1 MITSEKQQEENS
13 MFCIRCGAKLSDTDR
28 FCYRCGAQTML
39 AMKNA
44 QQNSPQAEPAQQMMN
59 GADPFMNQTV
69 TASDMQEPKPEAEE
83 TDDSTLAAEP
93 EQFFKKAENLS
104 QEAEPAEDNE
114 SSGSTDDLVSD
125 LEIPDGTSQEP
136 ERESGADL
144 QELEVEDLKVHHDE
158 VVLQNSMSEELY
170 DDAPTIV
177 VPPSEDEWDDEKTV
191 VVSDIKRK
199 VTKASSESGADK
211 AAEPSNAGVQ
221 QAGNTDRDN
230 SQTDGRSDYD
240 QSGVN
245 QPKYGQDGYGQ
256 SGANQSDYSQGGY
269 GQPGYDQG
277 TYNQQPYDQGGYGQ
291 PGYGQGGYN
300 QQPYGQG
307 GYGQPGYGQGSYG
320 QSGAY
325 QPNYS
330 QGGYGQPG
338 YGQSG
343 YDQSG
348 ANQSNYSQGGY
359 GQPGYGQSS
368 YGQSGENQSN
378 YGQGGYGQPGYGQSS
393 YGQSGANQPNYGQG
407 GYGQPGYG
415 QSGYG
420 QSGVNQPN
428 YGQSGYGQPGYGQGG
443 YSQPGYGQGGYNQQN
458 YDRSN
463 DMRTDDQSNPII
475 VKATAGI
482 IALICAIICIRE
494 LVLDLPMLG
503 YTISWIMYAPIYGI
517 ASLLQ
522 LFLSII
528 GAVLYGFMAFVMTLA
543 VLKWQKKHTN
553 SFMLVIS
560 TIAGVEVVLSIIV
573 LILSMIRGIQISVF
587 SMIAFMLWGVV
598 AAVIFYL
605 ASLFC
610 KAKPFEG
617 MSTDDVKSSFGG
629 AYSEVFGLVKGDE
642 GSSQNAKGTY
652 SSQAGYQSGYQQSS
666 NGSASKATGQSAG
679 GYNQSRA
686 DIPHSQIFVPLDS
699 NRSLLKFIF
708 FNLFT
713 CGIYNL
719 IFIHDLARDVN
730 VACEG
735 DGKETAGLLKL
746 IVFGFLTCGIY
757 TWYWYYSLADR
768 LQDNAPRYG
777 MQFKEGGTAVLL
789 WFIVGIVACG
799 LGPFIAMNI
808 LITNANAIC
817 MAYNNANMNRV

>member
-170 DDAPTIV
+170 DDAPTII

-191 VVSDIKRK
+191 IVSDIRRK
-199 VTKASSESGADK
+199 VTEAPSESGKDK
-211 AAEPSNAGVQ
+211 ASEYSNTGVQ
-221 QAGNTDRDN
+221 PAEKLDSYS
-230 SQTDGRSDYD
+230 SQTYSQSDSD
-240 QSGVN
+240 QSGAD
-245 QPKYGQDGYGQ
+245 QP
-256 SGANQSDYSQGGY
+256 NYSQGGY
-269 GQPGYDQG
+269 GQPGYSQSDSGQSGANQPNYSQG
-277 TYNQQPYDQGGYGQ
+277 VYGQ
-291 PGYGQGGYN
+291 PG
-300 QQPYGQG
+300 YGQG

-348 ANQSNYSQGGY
+348 YDQSGANQSNYS
-359 GQPGYGQSS
+359 
-368 YGQSGENQSN
+368 
-378 YGQGGYGQPGYGQSS
+378 QGGYGQPGYGQSS

-475 VKATAGI
+475 VKAAAGI

-494 LVLDLPMLG
+494 LVIDLPMLG
-503 YTISWIMYAPIYGI
+503 YTISWIVYAPIYGI

-642 GSSQNAKGTY
+642 GSSQNANGTY

-666 NGSASKATGQSAG
+666 NSSASRATGQSAG
-679 GYNQSRA
+679 GYSQSRA
-686 DIPHSQIFVPLDS
+686 DIPQSQIFVPLDA
-699 NRSLLKFIF
+699 NRSLLKYIF

>member
-1 MITSEKQQEENS
+1 

-93 EQFFKKAENLS
+93 EQFFKKAEDFS

-170 DDAPTIV
+170 DDAPTII

-191 VVSDIKRK
+191 IVSDIRRK
-199 VTKASSESGADK
+199 VTEAPSESGKDK
-211 AAEPSNAGVQ
+211 ASEYSNTGVQ
-221 QAGNTDRDN
+221 PAEKLDSYS
-230 SQTDGRSDYD
+230 SQTYSQSDSD
-240 QSGVN
+240 QSGAD
-245 QPKYGQDGYGQ
+245 QP
-256 SGANQSDYSQGGY
+256 NYSQGGY
-269 GQPGYDQG
+269 GQPGYSLSDSGQSGANQPNYGQG
-277 TYNQQPYDQGGYGQ
+277 VYGQ
-291 PGYGQGGYN
+291 PGYGQGAYGQSGAY
-300 QQPYGQG
+300 QPNYSQG

-320 QSGAY
+320 QSGVN
-325 QPNYS
+325 QPNYGQGGYGQQPYG

-368 YGQSGENQSN
+368 YGQSGANQSN

-393 YGQSGANQPNYGQG
+393 YGQSGA
-407 GYGQPGYG
+407 
-415 QSGYG
+415 
-420 QSGVNQPN
+420 NQPN

-573 LILSMIRGIQISVF
+573 LILSMIRGIPISVF

-817 MAYNNANMNRV
+817 MAYNNANMNRA

>member
-1 MITSEKQQEENS
+1 

-59 GADPFMNQTV
+59 GTDPFMNQTV

-144 QELEVEDLKVHHDE
+144 PELEVEDLKVHHDE

-170 DDAPTIV
+170 DDAPTII

-191 VVSDIKRK
+191 IVSDIRRK
-199 VTKASSESGADK
+199 VTEAPSESGKDK
-211 AAEPSNAGVQ
+211 ASEYSNTGVQ
-221 QAGNTDRDN
+221 PAEKLDSYS
-230 SQTDGRSDYD
+230 SQTYSQSDSD
-240 QSGVN
+240 QSGAD
-245 QPKYGQDGYGQ
+245 QP
-256 SGANQSDYSQGGY
+256 NYSQGGY
-269 GQPGYDQG
+269 GQPGYSLSDSGQSGANQPNYGQG
-277 TYNQQPYDQGGYGQ
+277 VYGQ
-291 PGYGQGGYN
+291 PGYGQGA
-300 QQPYGQG
+300 
-307 GYGQPGYGQGSYG
+307 YG

-368 YGQSGENQSN
+368 YGQSGANQSN

-393 YGQSGANQPNYGQG
+393 YGQSGANQPNYGQS

-463 DMRTDDQSNPII
+463 EMRTDDQSNPII
-475 VKATAGI
+475 VKAAAGI

-573 LILSMIRGIQISVF
+573 LILSMIRGIPISVF

-666 NGSASKATGQSAG
+666 NGSASRATGQSAG

-817 MAYNNANMNRV
+817 MAYNNANMNRA

>member
-125 LEIPDGTSQEP
+125 LEVPDGTSQEP

-170 DDAPTIV
+170 DDAPTII

-191 VVSDIKRK
+191 IVSDIRRK
-199 VTKASSESGADK
+199 VTEAPSESGKDK
-211 AAEPSNAGVQ
+211 ASEYSNTGVQ
-221 QAGNTDRDN
+221 PAEKLDSYS
-230 SQTDGRSDYD
+230 SQTYSQSDSD
-240 QSGVN
+240 QSGAD
-245 QPKYGQDGYGQ
+245 QP
-256 SGANQSDYSQGGY
+256 NYSQGGY
-269 GQPGYDQG
+269 GQPGYSQSDSGQRGANQPNYGQG
-277 TYNQQPYDQGGYGQ
+277 VYGQ
-291 PGYGQGGYN
+291 PGYGQGAYGQSGAY
-300 QQPYGQG
+300 QPNYSQG

-330 QGGYGQPG
+330 QGGYGQ
-338 YGQSG
+338 S
-343 YDQSG
+343 
-348 ANQSNYSQGGY
+348 
-359 GQPGYGQSS
+359 
-368 YGQSGENQSN
+368 
-378 YGQGGYGQPGYGQSS
+378 GYGQSS
-393 YGQSGANQPNYGQG
+393 YGQSGANQSNYGQG

-428 YGQSGYGQPGYGQGG
+428 YDQSGYG
-443 YSQPGYGQGGYNQQN
+443 QPGYGQGGYNQQN

-475 VKATAGI
+475 VKAAAGI

-494 LVLDLPMLG
+494 LVIDLPMLG
-503 YTISWIMYAPIYGI
+503 YTISWIVYAPIYGI

-605 ASLFC
+605 ASMFGR
-610 KAKPFEG
+610 AKPFEG

-699 NRSLLKFIF
+699 NRSLLKYIF

-713 CGIYNL
+713 CGIYSL

>member
-1 MITSEKQQEENS
+1 

-44 QQNSPQAEPAQQMMN
+44 QQNAPQAEPAQQMMN
-59 GADPFMNQTV
+59 GADPFMNQTA

-93 EQFFKKAENLS
+93 EQFFKKAEDFS

-144 QELEVEDLKVHHDE
+144 PELEVEDLKVHHDE

-170 DDAPTIV
+170 DDAPTII

-191 VVSDIKRK
+191 IVSDIRRK
-199 VTKASSESGADK
+199 VTEAPSESGKDK
-211 AAEPSNAGVQ
+211 ASESSNTGVQ
-221 QAGNTDRDN
+221 PAEKLDSYN
-230 SQTDGRSDYD
+230 SQTYSQSDSDLSGANQPNYS
-240 QSGVN
+240 QSG
-245 QPKYGQDGYGQ
+245 YGQPGYSQSDSGQ
-256 SGANQSDYSQGGY
+256 SGANQPNYSQGV
-269 GQPGYDQG
+269 
-277 TYNQQPYDQGGYGQ
+277 YGQ
-291 PGYGQGGYN
+291 PGYGQGA
-300 QQPYGQG
+300 YGQSG
-307 GYGQPGYGQGSYG
+307 ANQPNYSQGVYGQPGYGQGSYG

-338 YGQSG
+338 YGQS
-343 YDQSG
+343 
-348 ANQSNYSQGGY
+348 
-359 GQPGYGQSS
+359 
-368 YGQSGENQSN
+368 
-378 YGQGGYGQPGYGQSS
+378 S
-393 YGQSGANQPNYGQG
+393 YGQSGANQSNYGQG

-475 VKATAGI
+475 VKAAAGI

-573 LILSMIRGIQISVF
+573 LILSMIRGIPFSVF

-666 NGSASKATGQSAG
+666 NGSASRATGQSAG

>member
-1 MITSEKQQEENS
+1 

-170 DDAPTIV
+170 DDAPTII

-191 VVSDIKRK
+191 IVSDIRRK
-199 VTKASSESGADK
+199 VTEAPSESGKDK
-211 AAEPSNAGVQ
+211 ASEYSNTGVQ
-221 QAGNTDRDN
+221 PAEKLDSYN
-230 SQTDGRSDYD
+230 SQTYSQSDSD
-240 QSGVN
+240 L
-245 QPKYGQDGYGQ
+245 
-256 SGANQSDYSQGGY
+256 SGANQPNYSQGV
-269 GQPGYDQG
+269 
-277 TYNQQPYDQGGYGQ
+277 YGQ
-291 PGYGQGGYN
+291 PGYGQGA
-300 QQPYGQG
+300 YGQSG
-307 GYGQPGYGQGSYG
+307 ANQPNYSQGVYGQPGYGQGSYG

-338 YGQSG
+338 YGQS
-343 YDQSG
+343 
-348 ANQSNYSQGGY
+348 
-359 GQPGYGQSS
+359 S
-368 YGQSGENQSN
+368 YGQSGANQSN

-407 GYGQPGYG
+407 
-415 QSGYG
+415 
-420 QSGVNQPN
+420 
-428 YGQSGYGQPGYGQGG
+428 GYGQPGYGQGG

-475 VKATAGI
+475 VKAAAGI

-573 LILSMIRGIQISVF
+573 LILSMIRGIPFSVF

-666 NGSASKATGQSAG
+666 NGSASRATGQSAG

-817 MAYNNANMNRV
+817 MAYNNANMNRA

>member
-1 MITSEKQQEENS
+1 

-44 QQNSPQAEPAQQMMN
+44 QQNAPQAEPAQQMMN
-59 GADPFMNQTV
+59 GADPFMNQTA

-93 EQFFKKAENLS
+93 EQFFKKAEDFS

-144 QELEVEDLKVHHDE
+144 PELEVEDLKVHHDE

-170 DDAPTIV
+170 DDAPTII

-191 VVSDIKRK
+191 IVSDIRRK
-199 VTKASSESGADK
+199 VTEAPSESGKDK
-211 AAEPSNAGVQ
+211 ASEYSNTGVQ
-221 QAGNTDRDN
+221 PAEKLDSYN
-230 SQTDGRSDYD
+230 SQTYSQSDSDLSGANQPNYS
-240 QSGVN
+240 QSG
-245 QPKYGQDGYGQ
+245 YGQPGYSQSDSGQ
-256 SGANQSDYSQGGY
+256 SGANQPNYSQGV
-269 GQPGYDQG
+269 
-277 TYNQQPYDQGGYGQ
+277 YGQ
-291 PGYGQGGYN
+291 PGYGQGA
-300 QQPYGQG
+300 YGQSG
-307 GYGQPGYGQGSYG
+307 ANQPNYSQGVYGQPGYGQGSYG

-338 YGQSG
+338 YGQS
-343 YDQSG
+343 
-348 ANQSNYSQGGY
+348 
-359 GQPGYGQSS
+359 S
-368 YGQSGENQSN
+368 YGQSGANQSN

-415 QSGYG
+415 QGGY
-420 QSGVNQPN
+420 S
-428 YGQSGYGQPGYGQGG
+428 QPGYGQGG

-475 VKATAGI
+475 VKAAAGI

-573 LILSMIRGIQISVF
+573 LILSMIRGIPFSVF

-666 NGSASKATGQSAG
+666 NGSASRATGQSAG

-817 MAYNNANMNRV
+817 MAYNNANMNRA

>member
-59 GADPFMNQTV
+59 AADPFMNQTV

-170 DDAPTIV
+170 DDAPTII

-191 VVSDIKRK
+191 IVSDIRRK
-199 VTKASSESGADK
+199 VTEAPSESGKDK
-211 AAEPSNAGVQ
+211 ASEYSNTGVQ
-221 QAGNTDRDN
+221 PAEKLDSYS
-230 SQTDGRSDYD
+230 SQTYSQSDSD
-240 QSGVN
+240 QSGA
-245 QPKYGQDGYGQ
+245 D
-256 SGANQSDYSQGGY
+256 
-269 GQPGYDQG
+269 
-277 TYNQQPYDQGGYGQ
+277 
-291 PGYGQGGYN
+291 
-300 QQPYGQG
+300 
-307 GYGQPGYGQGSYG
+307 
-320 QSGAY
+320 

-338 YGQSG
+338 YSLSDSGQI
-343 YDQSG
+343 
-348 ANQSNYSQGGY
+348 
-359 GQPGYGQSS
+359 
-368 YGQSGENQSN
+368 
-378 YGQGGYGQPGYGQSS
+378 
-393 YGQSGANQPNYGQG
+393 GANQPNYGQ
-407 GYGQPGYG
+407 
-415 QSGYG
+415 
-420 QSGVNQPN
+420 
-428 YGQSGYGQPGYGQGG
+428 
-443 YSQPGYGQGGYNQQN
+443 
-458 YDRSN
+458 
-463 DMRTDDQSNPII
+463 SNPII
-475 VKATAGI
+475 VKAAAGI

-573 LILSMIRGIQISVF
+573 LILSMIRGIPISVF

>member
-1 MITSEKQQEENS
+1 
-13 MFCIRCGAKLSDTDR
+13 MFCIRCGAKLSDTDL

-44 QQNSPQAEPAQQMMN
+44 QQNSPQAEPAQQLMN

-93 EQFFKKAENLS
+93 EQFFKKAENIS
-104 QEAEPAEDNE
+104 QEAEPAEDNG
-114 SSGSTDDLVSD
+114 SSDSTDNHVSGR
-125 LEIPDGTSQEP
+125 EIPDGTSQEP

-170 DDAPTIV
+170 DDAPTII

-191 VVSDIKRK
+191 IVSDIRRK
-199 VTKASSESGADK
+199 VTEAPSESGKDK
-211 AAEPSNAGVQ
+211 ASEYSNTGVQ
-221 QAGNTDRDN
+221 PAEKLDSYS
-230 SQTDGRSDYD
+230 SQTYSQSDSD
-240 QSGVN
+240 QSGAD
-245 QPKYGQDGYGQ
+245 QP
-256 SGANQSDYSQGGY
+256 NYSQGGY
-269 GQPGYDQG
+269 GQPGYSLSDSGQSGANQPNYGQG
-277 TYNQQPYDQGGYGQ
+277 VYGQ
-291 PGYGQGGYN
+291 PGYGQGA
-300 QQPYGQG
+300 
-307 GYGQPGYGQGSYG
+307 YG

-338 YGQSG
+338 YGQS
-343 YDQSG
+343 
-348 ANQSNYSQGGY
+348 
-359 GQPGYGQSS
+359 S
-368 YGQSGENQSN
+368 YGQSGANQSN

-393 YGQSGANQPNYGQG
+393 YGQG

-428 YGQSGYGQPGYGQGG
+428 YGQSGYG
-443 YSQPGYGQGGYNQQN
+443 QPGYGQGGYNQQN

-573 LILSMIRGIQISVF
+573 LILSMIRGIPISVF

-699 NRSLLKFIF
+699 NRSLLKYILEELGKFHF
-708 FNLFT
+708 FVILE
-713 CGIYNL
+713 I
-719 IFIHDLARDVN
+719 I
-730 VACEG
+730 
-735 DGKETAGLLKL
+735 
-746 IVFGFLTCGIY
+746 
-757 TWYWYYSLADR
+757 
-768 LQDNAPRYG
+768 
-777 MQFKEGGTAVLL
+777 
-789 WFIVGIVACG
+789 
-799 LGPFIAMNI
+799 NI
-808 LITNANAIC
+808 
-817 MAYNNANMNRV
+817 

>member
-1 MITSEKQQEENS
+1 

-44 QQNSPQAEPAQQMMN
+44 QQNAPQAEPAQQMMN
-59 GADPFMNQTV
+59 GADPFMNQTA

-93 EQFFKKAENLS
+93 EQFFKKAEDFS

-144 QELEVEDLKVHHDE
+144 PELEVEDLKVHHDE

-170 DDAPTIV
+170 DDAPTII

-191 VVSDIKRK
+191 IVSDIRRK
-199 VTKASSESGADK
+199 VTEAPSESGKDK
-211 AAEPSNAGVQ
+211 ASESSNTGVQ
-221 QAGNTDRDN
+221 PAEKLDSYN
-230 SQTDGRSDYD
+230 SQTYSQSDSDLSGANQPNYS
-240 QSGVN
+240 QSG
-245 QPKYGQDGYGQ
+245 YGQPGYSQSDSGQ
-256 SGANQSDYSQGGY
+256 SGANQPNYSQGV
-269 GQPGYDQG
+269 
-277 TYNQQPYDQGGYGQ
+277 YGQ
-291 PGYGQGGYN
+291 PGYGQGAYGQSGAN
-300 QQPYGQG
+300 QPNYSQGVSGQPGYGQG
-307 GYGQPGYGQGSYG
+307 AYGQSGANQPNYSQGVYGQPGYGQGSYG

-338 YGQSG
+338 YGQS
-343 YDQSG
+343 
-348 ANQSNYSQGGY
+348 
-359 GQPGYGQSS
+359 S
-368 YGQSGENQSN
+368 YGQSGANQSN

-415 QSGYG
+415 QGGY
-420 QSGVNQPN
+420 S
-428 YGQSGYGQPGYGQGG
+428 QPGYGQGG

-475 VKATAGI
+475 VKAAAGI

-573 LILSMIRGIQISVF
+573 LILSMIRGIPFSVF

-817 MAYNNANMNRV
+817 MAYNNANMNRA

>member
-1 MITSEKQQEENS
+1 
-13 MFCIRCGAKLSDTDR
+13 
-28 FCYRCGAQTML
+28 
-39 AMKNA
+39 
-44 QQNSPQAEPAQQMMN
+44 
-59 GADPFMNQTV
+59 
-69 TASDMQEPKPEAEE
+69 
-83 TDDSTLAAEP
+83 
-93 EQFFKKAENLS
+93 
-104 QEAEPAEDNE
+104 
-114 SSGSTDDLVSD
+114 
-125 LEIPDGTSQEP
+125 
-136 ERESGADL
+136 
-144 QELEVEDLKVHHDE
+144 
-158 VVLQNSMSEELY
+158 
-170 DDAPTIV
+170 
-177 VPPSEDEWDDEKTV
+177 
-191 VVSDIKRK
+191 
-199 VTKASSESGADK
+199 
-211 AAEPSNAGVQ
+211 
-221 QAGNTDRDN
+221 
-230 SQTDGRSDYD
+230 
-240 QSGVN
+240 
-245 QPKYGQDGYGQ
+245 
-256 SGANQSDYSQGGY
+256 
-269 GQPGYDQG
+269 
-277 TYNQQPYDQGGYGQ
+277 
-291 PGYGQGGYN
+291 
-300 QQPYGQG
+300 
-307 GYGQPGYGQGSYG
+307 
-320 QSGAY
+320 
-325 QPNYS
+325 
-330 QGGYGQPG
+330 
-338 YGQSG
+338 
-343 YDQSG
+343 
-348 ANQSNYSQGGY
+348 
-359 GQPGYGQSS
+359 
-368 YGQSGENQSN
+368 
-378 YGQGGYGQPGYGQSS
+378 
-393 YGQSGANQPNYGQG
+393 
-407 GYGQPGYG
+407 
-415 QSGYG
+415 
-420 QSGVNQPN
+420 
-428 YGQSGYGQPGYGQGG
+428 
-443 YSQPGYGQGGYNQQN
+443 
-458 YDRSN
+458 
-463 DMRTDDQSNPII
+463 MRTDDQSNPII
-475 VKATAGI
+475 VKAAAGI

-494 LVLDLPMLG
+494 LVIDLPMLG

-573 LILSMIRGIQISVF
+573 LILSMIRGIQTSVF

-699 NRSLLKFIF
+699 NRSLLKYIF

-713 CGIYNL
+713 CGIYSL

>member
-1 MITSEKQQEENS
+1 

-93 EQFFKKAENLS
+93 EQFFKKAENIS
-104 QEAEPAEDNE
+104 QEAEPAEDNG
-114 SSGSTDDLVSD
+114 SSDSTDNHVSGR
-125 LEIPDGTSQEP
+125 EIPDGTSQEP

-170 DDAPTIV
+170 DDAPTII

-191 VVSDIKRK
+191 IVSDIRRK
-199 VTKASSESGADK
+199 VTEAPSESGKDK
-211 AAEPSNAGVQ
+211 ASEYSNTGVQ
-221 QAGNTDRDN
+221 PAEKLDSYS
-230 SQTDGRSDYD
+230 SQTYSQSDSD
-240 QSGVN
+240 QSGAD
-245 QPKYGQDGYGQ
+245 QP
-256 SGANQSDYSQGGY
+256 NYSQGGY
-269 GQPGYDQG
+269 GQPGYSLSDSGQSG
-277 TYNQQPYDQGGYGQ
+277 ANQPN
-291 PGYGQGGYN
+291 YGQGV
-300 QQPYGQG
+300 
-307 GYGQPGYGQGSYG
+307 YGQPGYGQGSYG

-338 YGQSG
+338 YGQS
-343 YDQSG
+343 
-348 ANQSNYSQGGY
+348 
-359 GQPGYGQSS
+359 S
-368 YGQSGENQSN
+368 YGQSGANQSN

-393 YGQSGANQPNYGQG
+393 YGQSGANQPNYGQ
-407 GYGQPGYG
+407 
-415 QSGYG
+415 SGYG
-420 QSGVNQPN
+420 
-428 YGQSGYGQPGYGQGG
+428 
-443 YSQPGYGQGGYNQQN
+443 QPGYGQGGYNQQN

-475 VKATAGI
+475 VKAAAGI

-573 LILSMIRGIQISVF
+573 LILSMIRGIPFSVF

-666 NGSASKATGQSAG
+666 NGSASRATGQSAG

-817 MAYNNANMNRV
+817 MAYNNANMNRA

>member
-1 MITSEKQQEENS
+1 

-44 QQNSPQAEPAQQMMN
+44 QQNAPQAEPAQQMMN
-59 GADPFMNQTV
+59 GADPFMNQTA

-93 EQFFKKAENLS
+93 EQFFKKAEDFS

-144 QELEVEDLKVHHDE
+144 PELEVEDLKVHHDE

-170 DDAPTIV
+170 DDAPTII

-191 VVSDIKRK
+191 IVSDIRRK
-199 VTKASSESGADK
+199 VTEAPSESGKDK
-211 AAEPSNAGVQ
+211 ASESSNTGVQ
-221 QAGNTDRDN
+221 PAEKLDSYN
-230 SQTDGRSDYD
+230 SQTYSQSDSDLSGANQPNYS
-240 QSGVN
+240 QSGYGQPGYSQSDSGQSGAN
-245 QPKYGQDGYGQ
+245 QPNYSQGVYGQPGYGQGAYGQ
-256 SGANQSDYSQGGY
+256 SGANQPNYSQGVS
-269 GQPGYDQG
+269 GQPGYGQG
-277 TYNQQPYDQGGYGQ
+277 AYGQSGANQPNYSQGGYGQ
-291 PGYGQGGYN
+291 PGYGQGT
-300 QQPYGQG
+300 YGQSG
-307 GYGQPGYGQGSYG
+307 ANQPNYSQGVYGQPGYGQGSYG

-338 YGQSG
+338 YGQS
-343 YDQSG
+343 
-348 ANQSNYSQGGY
+348 
-359 GQPGYGQSS
+359 S
-368 YGQSGENQSN
+368 YGQSGANQSN

-415 QSGYG
+415 QGGY
-420 QSGVNQPN
+420 S
-428 YGQSGYGQPGYGQGG
+428 QPGYGQGG

-475 VKATAGI
+475 VKAAAGI

-573 LILSMIRGIQISVF
+573 LILSMIRGIPFSVF

-666 NGSASKATGQSAG
+666 NGSASRATGQSAG

-817 MAYNNANMNRV
+817 MAYNNANMNRA

>member
-1 MITSEKQQEENS
+1 

-170 DDAPTIV
+170 DDAPTIIV
-177 VPPSEDEWDDEKTV
+177 SPSEDEWDDEKTV
-191 VVSDIKRK
+191 IVSDIRRK
-199 VTKASSESGADK
+199 VTEAPSESGKDK
-211 AAEPSNAGVQ
+211 ASEYSNTGVQ
-221 QAGNTDRDN
+221 PAEKLDSYS
-230 SQTDGRSDYD
+230 SQTYSQSDSD
-240 QSGVN
+240 QSGAD
-245 QPKYGQDGYGQ
+245 QP
-256 SGANQSDYSQGGY
+256 NYSQGGY
-269 GQPGYDQG
+269 GQPGYSLSDSGQSGANQPNYGQG
-277 TYNQQPYDQGGYGQ
+277 VYGQ
-291 PGYGQGGYN
+291 PGYSQGAYGQSGAY
-300 QQPYGQG
+300 QPNYSQG

-320 QSGAY
+320 QSGVN
-325 QPNYS
+325 QPNYGQGGYGQQPYG

-368 YGQSGENQSN
+368 YGQSGANQSN

-393 YGQSGANQPNYGQG
+393 YGQSGANQPNYGQS

-475 VKATAGI
+475 VKAAAGI

-573 LILSMIRGIQISVF
+573 LILSMIRGIPISVF

-617 MSTDDVKSSFGG
+617 MSTEDVKSSFGG

>member
-269 GQPGYDQG
+269 GQPGYDQS

-300 QQPYGQG
+300 QQPHGQGGYGQPGYGQGSYNQQPYGQG

-320 QSGAY
+320 QSGVN
-325 QPNYS
+325 QPNYGQGGYGQQPYG

-338 YGQSG
+338 YGQ
-343 YDQSG
+343 D
-348 ANQSNYSQGGY
+348 
-359 GQPGYGQSS
+359 
-368 YGQSGENQSN
+368 
-378 YGQGGYGQPGYGQSS
+378 GYGQPGYGQSS
-393 YGQSGANQPNYGQG
+393 YGQSGANQPNYGQD

-443 YSQPGYGQGGYNQQN
+443 YNQQN

-463 DMRTDDQSNPII
+463 EMRTDDQSNPII
-475 VKATAGI
+475 VKAAAGI

-789 WFIVGIVACG
+789 WFIVGIIACG

>member
-1 MITSEKQQEENS
+1 

-59 GADPFMNQTV
+59 GADPFMNQTA

-93 EQFFKKAENLS
+93 EQFFKKAEDFS

-144 QELEVEDLKVHHDE
+144 PELEVEDLKVHHDE

-170 DDAPTIV
+170 DDAPTII

-191 VVSDIKRK
+191 IVSDIRRK
-199 VTKASSESGADK
+199 VTEAPSESGKDK
-211 AAEPSNAGVQ
+211 ASESSNTGVQ
-221 QAGNTDRDN
+221 PAEKLDSYN
-230 SQTDGRSDYD
+230 SQTYSQSDSDLSGANQPNYS
-240 QSGVN
+240 QSG
-245 QPKYGQDGYGQ
+245 YGQPGYSQSDSGQ
-256 SGANQSDYSQGGY
+256 SGANQPNY
-269 GQPGYDQG
+269 GQGV
-277 TYNQQPYDQGGYGQ
+277 YGQ
-291 PGYGQGGYN
+291 PGYGQGA
-300 QQPYGQG
+300 
-307 GYGQPGYGQGSYG
+307 YG

-338 YGQSG
+338 YGQGS
-343 YDQSG
+343 
-348 ANQSNYSQGGY
+348 
-359 GQPGYGQSS
+359 
-368 YGQSGENQSN
+368 
-378 YGQGGYGQPGYGQSS
+378 
-393 YGQSGANQPNYGQG
+393 
-407 GYGQPGYG
+407 
-415 QSGYG
+415 YG

-475 VKATAGI
+475 VKAAAGI

-573 LILSMIRGIQISVF
+573 LILSMIRGIPFSVF

-666 NGSASKATGQSAG
+666 NGSASRATGQSAG

-817 MAYNNANMNRV
+817 MAYNNANMNRA

>member
-93 EQFFKKAENLS
+93 EQFFKKAENIS
-104 QEAEPAEDNE
+104 QEAEPAEDNG
-114 SSGSTDDLVSD
+114 SSDSTDNHVSGR
-125 LEIPDGTSQEP
+125 EIPDGTSQEP

-170 DDAPTIV
+170 DDAPTII

-191 VVSDIKRK
+191 IVSDIRRK
-199 VTKASSESGADK
+199 VTEAPSESGKDK
-211 AAEPSNAGVQ
+211 ASEYSNTGVQ
-221 QAGNTDRDN
+221 PAEKLDSYS
-230 SQTDGRSDYD
+230 SQTYSQSDSD
-240 QSGVN
+240 QSGAD
-245 QPKYGQDGYGQ
+245 QP
-256 SGANQSDYSQGGY
+256 NYSQGGY
-269 GQPGYDQG
+269 GQPGYSLSDSGQSGANQPNYGQG
-277 TYNQQPYDQGGYGQ
+277 VYGQ
-291 PGYGQGGYN
+291 PGYGQGA
-300 QQPYGQG
+300 
-307 GYGQPGYGQGSYG
+307 YG

-338 YGQSG
+338 YGQGS
-343 YDQSG
+343 
-348 ANQSNYSQGGY
+348 
-359 GQPGYGQSS
+359 
-368 YGQSGENQSN
+368 
-378 YGQGGYGQPGYGQSS
+378 
-393 YGQSGANQPNYGQG
+393 
-407 GYGQPGYG
+407 
-415 QSGYG
+415 YG

>member
-1 MITSEKQQEENS
+1 

-44 QQNSPQAEPAQQMMN
+44 QQNAPQAEPAQQMMN
-59 GADPFMNQTV
+59 GADPFMNQTA

-93 EQFFKKAENLS
+93 EQFFKKAEDFS

-144 QELEVEDLKVHHDE
+144 PELEVEDLKVHHDE

-170 DDAPTIV
+170 DDAPTII

-191 VVSDIKRK
+191 IVSDIRRK
-199 VTKASSESGADK
+199 VTEAPSESGKDK
-211 AAEPSNAGVQ
+211 ASESSNTGVQ
-221 QAGNTDRDN
+221 PAEKLDSYN
-230 SQTDGRSDYD
+230 SQTYSQSDSDLSGANQPNYS
-240 QSGVN
+240 QSG
-245 QPKYGQDGYGQ
+245 YGQPGYSQSDSGQ
-256 SGANQSDYSQGGY
+256 SGANQPNYSQGV
-269 GQPGYDQG
+269 
-277 TYNQQPYDQGGYGQ
+277 YGQ
-291 PGYGQGGYN
+291 PGYGQGA
-300 QQPYGQG
+300 YGQSG
-307 GYGQPGYGQGSYG
+307 ANQPNYSQGVSGQPGYGQGAYGQSSYG

-338 YGQSG
+338 YGQS
-343 YDQSG
+343 
-348 ANQSNYSQGGY
+348 
-359 GQPGYGQSS
+359 S
-368 YGQSGENQSN
+368 YGQSGANQSN

-407 GYGQPGYG
+407 
-415 QSGYG
+415 
-420 QSGVNQPN
+420 
-428 YGQSGYGQPGYGQGG
+428 GYGQPGYGQGG

-475 VKATAGI
+475 VKAAAGI

-573 LILSMIRGIQISVF
+573 LILSMIRGIPFSVF

-817 MAYNNANMNRV
+817 MAYNNANMNRA

>member
-1 MITSEKQQEENS
+1 

-44 QQNSPQAEPAQQMMN
+44 QQNAPQAEPAQQMMN

-144 QELEVEDLKVHHDE
+144 PELEVEDLKVHHDE

-170 DDAPTIV
+170 DDAPTII

-191 VVSDIKRK
+191 IVSDIRRK
-199 VTKASSESGADK
+199 VTEAPSESGKDK
-211 AAEPSNAGVQ
+211 ASESSNTGVQ
-221 QAGNTDRDN
+221 PAEKLDSYN
-230 SQTDGRSDYD
+230 SQTYSQSDSDLSGANQPNYS
-240 QSGVN
+240 QSGYGQPGYSQSDSGQSGAN
-245 QPKYGQDGYGQ
+245 QPNYSQGVYGQPGYGQGAYGQ
-256 SGANQSDYSQGGY
+256 SGANQPNYS
-269 GQPGYDQG
+269 
-277 TYNQQPYDQGGYGQ
+277 QGGYGQ
-291 PGYGQGGYN
+291 PGYGQGT
-300 QQPYGQG
+300 YGQSG
-307 GYGQPGYGQGSYG
+307 ANQPNYSQGVYGQPGYGQGSYG

-338 YGQSG
+338 YGQS
-343 YDQSG
+343 
-348 ANQSNYSQGGY
+348 
-359 GQPGYGQSS
+359 S
-368 YGQSGENQSN
+368 YGQSGANQSN

-407 GYGQPGYG
+407 
-415 QSGYG
+415 
-420 QSGVNQPN
+420 
-428 YGQSGYGQPGYGQGG
+428 GYGQPGYGQGG

-475 VKATAGI
+475 VKAAAGI

-573 LILSMIRGIQISVF
+573 LILSMIRGIPFSVF

-666 NGSASKATGQSAG
+666 NGSASRATGQSAG

-817 MAYNNANMNRV
+817 MAYNNANMNRA

>member
-1 MITSEKQQEENS
+1 

-44 QQNSPQAEPAQQMMN
+44 QQNAPQAEPAQQMMN
-59 GADPFMNQTV
+59 GADPFMNQTA

-93 EQFFKKAENLS
+93 EQFFKKAEDFS

-144 QELEVEDLKVHHDE
+144 PELEVEDLKVHHDE

-170 DDAPTIV
+170 DDAPTII

-191 VVSDIKRK
+191 IVSDIRRK
-199 VTKASSESGADK
+199 VTEAPSESGKDK
-211 AAEPSNAGVQ
+211 ASESSNTGVQ
-221 QAGNTDRDN
+221 PAEKLDSYN
-230 SQTDGRSDYD
+230 SQTYSQSDSDLSGANQPNYS
-240 QSGVN
+240 QSGYGQPGYSQSDSGQSGAN
-245 QPKYGQDGYGQ
+245 QPNYSQGVYGQPGYGQGAYGQ
-256 SGANQSDYSQGGY
+256 SGANQPNYS
-269 GQPGYDQG
+269 
-277 TYNQQPYDQGGYGQ
+277 QGGYGQ
-291 PGYGQGGYN
+291 PGYGQGT
-300 QQPYGQG
+300 YGQSG
-307 GYGQPGYGQGSYG
+307 ANQPNYSQGVYGQPGYGQGSYG

-338 YGQSG
+338 YGQS
-343 YDQSG
+343 
-348 ANQSNYSQGGY
+348 
-359 GQPGYGQSS
+359 S
-368 YGQSGENQSN
+368 YGQSGANQSN

-415 QSGYG
+415 QGGY
-420 QSGVNQPN
+420 S
-428 YGQSGYGQPGYGQGG
+428 QPGYGQGG

-475 VKATAGI
+475 VKAAAGI

-573 LILSMIRGIQISVF
+573 LILSMIRGIPFSVF

-666 NGSASKATGQSAG
+666 NGSASRATGQSAG

-817 MAYNNANMNRV
+817 MAYNNANMNRA

>member
-59 GADPFMNQTV
+59 GADPFMNQTA

-93 EQFFKKAENLS
+93 EQFFKKAEDFS

-170 DDAPTIV
+170 DDAPTII

-191 VVSDIKRK
+191 IVSDIRRK
-199 VTKASSESGADK
+199 VTEAPSESGKDK
-211 AAEPSNAGVQ
+211 ASESSNTGVQ
-221 QAGNTDRDN
+221 PAEKLDSYS
-230 SQTDGRSDYD
+230 SQTYSQSDSD
-240 QSGVN
+240 L
-245 QPKYGQDGYGQ
+245 
-256 SGANQSDYSQGGY
+256 SGANQPNYSQGV
-269 GQPGYDQG
+269 
-277 TYNQQPYDQGGYGQ
+277 YGQ
-291 PGYGQGGYN
+291 PGYGQGA
-300 QQPYGQG
+300 
-307 GYGQPGYGQGSYG
+307 YG

-338 YGQSG
+338 YGQS
-343 YDQSG
+343 
-348 ANQSNYSQGGY
+348 
-359 GQPGYGQSS
+359 S
-368 YGQSGENQSN
+368 YGQSGANQSN

-420 QSGVNQPN
+420 QSGANQPN
-428 YGQSGYGQPGYGQGG
+428 YGQGGYGQPGYGQGG

-475 VKATAGI
+475 VKAAAGI

-666 NGSASKATGQSAG
+666 NGSASRATGQSAG

-817 MAYNNANMNRV
+817 MAYNNANMNRA

>member
-1 MITSEKQQEENS
+1 

-44 QQNSPQAEPAQQMMN
+44 QQNAPQAEPAQQMMN
-59 GADPFMNQTV
+59 GADPFMNQTA

-93 EQFFKKAENLS
+93 EQFFKKAEDFS

-144 QELEVEDLKVHHDE
+144 PELEVEDLKVHHDE

-170 DDAPTIV
+170 DDAPTII

-191 VVSDIKRK
+191 IVSDIRRK
-199 VTKASSESGADK
+199 VTEAPSESGKDK
-211 AAEPSNAGVQ
+211 ASESSNTGVQ
-221 QAGNTDRDN
+221 PAEKLDSYN
-230 SQTDGRSDYD
+230 SQTYSQSDSDLSGANQPNYS
-240 QSGVN
+240 QSG
-245 QPKYGQDGYGQ
+245 YGQPGYSQSDSGQ
-256 SGANQSDYSQGGY
+256 SGANQPNY
-269 GQPGYDQG
+269 GQGV
-277 TYNQQPYDQGGYGQ
+277 YGQ
-291 PGYGQGGYN
+291 PGYGQGA
-300 QQPYGQG
+300 
-307 GYGQPGYGQGSYG
+307 YG

-338 YGQSG
+338 YGQS
-343 YDQSG
+343 
-348 ANQSNYSQGGY
+348 
-359 GQPGYGQSS
+359 S
-368 YGQSGENQSN
+368 YGQSGANQSN

-393 YGQSGANQPNYGQG
+393 YGQG

-475 VKATAGI
+475 VKAAAGI

-573 LILSMIRGIQISVF
+573 LILSMIRGIPFSVF

-666 NGSASKATGQSAG
+666 NGSASRATGQSAG

>member
-1 MITSEKQQEENS
+1 

-93 EQFFKKAENLS
+93 EQFFKKAENIS
-104 QEAEPAEDNE
+104 QEAEPAEDNG
-114 SSGSTDDLVSD
+114 SSDSTDNHVSGR
-125 LEIPDGTSQEP
+125 EIPDGTSQEP

-170 DDAPTIV
+170 DDAPTII

-191 VVSDIKRK
+191 IVSDIRRK
-199 VTKASSESGADK
+199 VTEAPSESGKDK
-211 AAEPSNAGVQ
+211 ASEYSNTGVQ
-221 QAGNTDRDN
+221 PAEKLDSYS
-230 SQTDGRSDYD
+230 SQTYSQSDSD
-240 QSGVN
+240 QSGAD
-245 QPKYGQDGYGQ
+245 QP
-256 SGANQSDYSQGGY
+256 NYSQGGY
-269 GQPGYDQG
+269 GQPGYSLSDSGQSGANQPNYGQG
-277 TYNQQPYDQGGYGQ
+277 VYGQ
-291 PGYGQGGYN
+291 PGYGPGAYGQSGAY
-300 QQPYGQG
+300 QPNYSQG

-320 QSGAY
+320 QSGVN
-325 QPNYS
+325 QPNYGQGGYGQQPYG

-368 YGQSGENQSN
+368 YGQSGANQSN

-393 YGQSGANQPNYGQG
+393 YGQSGA
-407 GYGQPGYG
+407 
-415 QSGYG
+415 
-420 QSGVNQPN
+420 NQPN

-573 LILSMIRGIQISVF
+573 LILSMIRGIPISVF

-817 MAYNNANMNRV
+817 MAYNNANMNRA

>member
-1 MITSEKQQEENS
+1 

-93 EQFFKKAENLS
+93 EQFFKKAEDFS

-144 QELEVEDLKVHHDE
+144 PELEVEDLKVHHDE

-170 DDAPTIV
+170 DDAPTII

-191 VVSDIKRK
+191 IVSDIRRK
-199 VTKASSESGADK
+199 VTEAPSESGKDK
-211 AAEPSNAGVQ
+211 ASESSNTGVQ
-221 QAGNTDRDN
+221 PAEKLDSYS
-230 SQTDGRSDYD
+230 SQTYSQSDSD
-240 QSGVN
+240 QSGAD
-245 QPKYGQDGYGQ
+245 QP
-256 SGANQSDYSQGGY
+256 NYSQGGY
-269 GQPGYDQG
+269 GQPGYSLSDSGQSGANQPNYSQG
-277 TYNQQPYDQGGYGQ
+277 VYGQ
-291 PGYGQGGYN
+291 PGYGQGA
-300 QQPYGQG
+300 YGQSG
-307 GYGQPGYGQGSYG
+307 ANQPNYSQGVYGQPGYGQGSYG

-338 YGQSG
+338 YGQS
-343 YDQSG
+343 
-348 ANQSNYSQGGY
+348 
-359 GQPGYGQSS
+359 S
-368 YGQSGENQSN
+368 YGQSGANQSN

-415 QSGYG
+415 QGGY
-420 QSGVNQPN
+420 S
-428 YGQSGYGQPGYGQGG
+428 QPGYGQGG

-475 VKATAGI
+475 VKAAAGI

-573 LILSMIRGIQISVF
+573 LILSMIRGIPFSVF

-666 NGSASKATGQSAG
+666 NGSASRATGQSAG

-817 MAYNNANMNRV
+817 MAYNNANMNRA

>member
-93 EQFFKKAENLS
+93 EQFFKKAEDFS

-170 DDAPTIV
+170 DDAPTII

-191 VVSDIKRK
+191 IVSDIRRK
-199 VTKASSESGADK
+199 VTEAPSESGKDK
-211 AAEPSNAGVQ
+211 ASESSNTGVQ
-221 QAGNTDRDN
+221 PAEKLDSYS
-230 SQTDGRSDYD
+230 SQTYSHSDSD
-240 QSGVN
+240 QSGAD
-245 QPKYGQDGYGQ
+245 QP
-256 SGANQSDYSQGGY
+256 NYSQGGY
-269 GQPGYDQG
+269 GQPGYSLSDSGQSGANQPNYGQG
-277 TYNQQPYDQGGYGQ
+277 VYGQPGYGQGAYGQSGAYQPNYSQGGYGQ
-291 PGYGQGGYN
+291 PGYGQGSYGQSGVNQPNYGQGGYG

-307 GYGQPGYGQGSYG
+307 GYGQPGYGQSGYG

-338 YGQSG
+338 YGQS
-343 YDQSG
+343 
-348 ANQSNYSQGGY
+348 
-359 GQPGYGQSS
+359 S
-368 YGQSGENQSN
+368 YGQSGANQSN

-415 QSGYG
+415 QGGY
-420 QSGVNQPN
+420 S
-428 YGQSGYGQPGYGQGG
+428 QPGYGQGG

-475 VKATAGI
+475 VKAAAGI

-573 LILSMIRGIQISVF
+573 LILSMIRGIPISVF

-817 MAYNNANMNRV
+817 MAYNNANMNRA

>member
-1 MITSEKQQEENS
+1 

-93 EQFFKKAENLS
+93 EQFFKKAENIS

-144 QELEVEDLKVHHDE
+144 QDLEVEDLKVHHDE
-158 VVLQNSMSEELY
+158 VVLQNSLSEELY

-191 VVSDIKRK
+191 IVSDIRRK
-199 VTKASSESGADK
+199 VTEAPSESGKDK
-211 AAEPSNAGVQ
+211 ASESSNTGVQ
-221 QAGNTDRDN
+221 PAEKLDSYN
-230 SQTDGRSDYD
+230 SQTYSQSDSDLSGANQPNYS
-240 QSGVN
+240 QSG
-245 QPKYGQDGYGQ
+245 YGQPGYSQSDSGQ
-256 SGANQSDYSQGGY
+256 SGANQPNYSQGV
-269 GQPGYDQG
+269 
-277 TYNQQPYDQGGYGQ
+277 YGQ
-291 PGYGQGGYN
+291 PGYGQGAYGQSGAN
-300 QQPYGQG
+300 QPNYSQGVSGQPGYGQG
-307 GYGQPGYGQGSYG
+307 AYGQSGANQPNYSQGVYGQPGYGQGSYG

-338 YGQSG
+338 YGQS
-343 YDQSG
+343 
-348 ANQSNYSQGGY
+348 
-359 GQPGYGQSS
+359 S
-368 YGQSGENQSN
+368 YGQSGANQSN

-415 QSGYG
+415 QGGY
-420 QSGVNQPN
+420 S
-428 YGQSGYGQPGYGQGG
+428 QPGYGQGG

-475 VKATAGI
+475 VKAAAGI

-573 LILSMIRGIQISVF
+573 LILSMIRGIPFSVF

-666 NGSASKATGQSAG
+666 NGSASRATGQSAG

-746 IVFGFLTCGIY
+746 IVFGFLTCVIY
-757 TWYWYYSLADR
+757 TWYWYYSLADL

-817 MAYNNANMNRV
+817 MAYNNANMNRA

>member
-170 DDAPTIV
+170 DDAPTII

-191 VVSDIKRK
+191 IVSDIRRK
-199 VTKASSESGADK
+199 VTEAPSESGKDK
-211 AAEPSNAGVQ
+211 ASEYSNTGVQ
-221 QAGNTDRDN
+221 PAEKLDSYS
-230 SQTDGRSDYD
+230 SQTYSQSDSD
-240 QSGVN
+240 QSGAD
-245 QPKYGQDGYGQ
+245 QP
-256 SGANQSDYSQGGY
+256 NYSQGGY
-269 GQPGYDQG
+269 GQPGYSLSDSGQSGANQPNYGQG
-277 TYNQQPYDQGGYGQ
+277 VYGQ
-291 PGYGQGGYN
+291 PGYGQGA
-300 QQPYGQG
+300 
-307 GYGQPGYGQGSYG
+307 YG

-338 YGQSG
+338 YGQGSYG
-343 YDQSG
+343 QSG
-348 ANQSNYSQGGY
+348 VNQPNYGQGGYGQQPYGQGGYGQPGYGQDGY

-368 YGQSGENQSN
+368 YGQSGANQSN

-393 YGQSGANQPNYGQG
+393 YGQSGAKTPA
-407 GYGQPGYG
+407 
-415 QSGYG
+415 
-420 QSGVNQPN
+420 
-428 YGQSGYGQPGYGQGG
+428 
-443 YSQPGYGQGGYNQQN
+443 
-458 YDRSN
+458 DDATRARSIRLQEY

-573 LILSMIRGIQISVF
+573 LILSMIRGIPFSVF

>member
-1 MITSEKQQEENS
+1 

-59 GADPFMNQTV
+59 AADPFMNQTV
-69 TASDMQEPKPEAEE
+69 TASDMQELKPEAEE
-83 TDDSTLAAEP
+83 TDDSTVAAEP

-144 QELEVEDLKVHHDE
+144 PELEVEDLKVHHDE

-170 DDAPTIV
+170 DDAPTII

-191 VVSDIKRK
+191 IVSDIRRK
-199 VTKASSESGADK
+199 VTEAPSESGKDK
-211 AAEPSNAGVQ
+211 ASESSNTGVQ
-221 QAGNTDRDN
+221 PAEKLDSYN
-230 SQTDGRSDYD
+230 SQTYSQSDSDLSGANQPNYS
-240 QSGVN
+240 QSGYGQPGYSQSDSGQSGAN
-245 QPKYGQDGYGQ
+245 QPNYSQGVYGQPGYGQGAYGQ
-256 SGANQSDYSQGGY
+256 SGANQPNYS
-269 GQPGYDQG
+269 
-277 TYNQQPYDQGGYGQ
+277 QGGYGQ
-291 PGYGQGGYN
+291 PGYGQGT
-300 QQPYGQG
+300 YGQSG
-307 GYGQPGYGQGSYG
+307 ANQPNYSQGVYGQPGYGQGSYG

-338 YGQSG
+338 YGQS
-343 YDQSG
+343 
-348 ANQSNYSQGGY
+348 
-359 GQPGYGQSS
+359 S
-368 YGQSGENQSN
+368 YGQSGANQSN

-415 QSGYG
+415 QGGY
-420 QSGVNQPN
+420 S
-428 YGQSGYGQPGYGQGG
+428 QPGYGQGG

-475 VKATAGI
+475 VKAAAGI

-573 LILSMIRGIQISVF
+573 LILSMIRGIPFSVF

-817 MAYNNANMNRV
+817 MAYNNANMNRA

>member
-1 MITSEKQQEENS
+1 
-13 MFCIRCGAKLSDTDR
+13 MFCIRCGAKLSDTDL

-125 LEIPDGTSQEP
+125 LEVPDGTSQEP

-170 DDAPTIV
+170 DDAPTIIV
-177 VPPSEDEWDDEKTV
+177 SPSEDEWDDEKTV
-191 VVSDIKRK
+191 IVSDIRRK
-199 VTKASSESGADK
+199 VTEAPSESGKDK
-211 AAEPSNAGVQ
+211 ASEYSNTGVQ
-221 QAGNTDRDN
+221 PAEKLDSYS
-230 SQTDGRSDYD
+230 SQTYSQSDSD
-240 QSGVN
+240 QSGAD
-245 QPKYGQDGYGQ
+245 QP
-256 SGANQSDYSQGGY
+256 NYSQGGY
-269 GQPGYDQG
+269 GQPGYSLSDSGQSGANQPNYGQG
-277 TYNQQPYDQGGYGQ
+277 VYGQ
-291 PGYGQGGYN
+291 PGYGQGAYGQSGAY
-300 QQPYGQG
+300 QPNYSQG

-320 QSGAY
+320 QSGVN
-325 QPNYS
+325 QPNYGQGGYGQQPYG

-368 YGQSGENQSN
+368 YGQSGANQSN

-393 YGQSGANQPNYGQG
+393 YGQG

-475 VKATAGI
+475 VKAAAGI

-573 LILSMIRGIQISVF
+573 LILSMIRGIPISVF

>member
-1 MITSEKQQEENS
+1 

-44 QQNSPQAEPAQQMMN
+44 QQNAPQAEPAQQMMN
-59 GADPFMNQTV
+59 GADPFMNQTA

-93 EQFFKKAENLS
+93 EQFFKKAEDFS

-144 QELEVEDLKVHHDE
+144 PELEVEDLKVHHDE

-170 DDAPTIV
+170 DDAPTII

-191 VVSDIKRK
+191 IVSDIRRK
-199 VTKASSESGADK
+199 VTEAPSESGKDK
-211 AAEPSNAGVQ
+211 ASESSNTGVQ
-221 QAGNTDRDN
+221 PAEKLDSYN
-230 SQTDGRSDYD
+230 SQTYSQSDSDLSGANQPNYS
-240 QSGVN
+240 QSGYGQPGYSQSDSGQSGAN
-245 QPKYGQDGYGQ
+245 QPNYSQGVYGQPGYGQGAYGQ
-256 SGANQSDYSQGGY
+256 SGANQPNYS
-269 GQPGYDQG
+269 
-277 TYNQQPYDQGGYGQ
+277 QGGYGQ
-291 PGYGQGGYN
+291 PGYGQGT
-300 QQPYGQG
+300 YGQSG
-307 GYGQPGYGQGSYG
+307 ANQPNYSQGVYGQPGYGQGSYG

-330 QGGYGQPG
+330 
-338 YGQSG
+338 
-343 YDQSG
+343 
-348 ANQSNYSQGGY
+348 
-359 GQPGYGQSS
+359 
-368 YGQSGENQSN
+368 
-378 YGQGGYGQPGYGQSS
+378 QGGYGQPGYGQSS

-415 QSGYG
+415 QGGY
-420 QSGVNQPN
+420 S
-428 YGQSGYGQPGYGQGG
+428 QPGYGQGG

-475 VKATAGI
+475 VKAAAGI

-573 LILSMIRGIQISVF
+573 LILSMIRGIPFSVF

-666 NGSASKATGQSAG
+666 NGSASRATGQSAG

-817 MAYNNANMNRV
+817 MAYNNANMNRA

>member
-1 MITSEKQQEENS
+1 

-44 QQNSPQAEPAQQMMN
+44 QQNAPQAEPAQQMMN
-59 GADPFMNQTV
+59 GADPFMNQTA

-93 EQFFKKAENLS
+93 EQFFKKAEDFS

-144 QELEVEDLKVHHDE
+144 PELEVEDLKVHHDE

-170 DDAPTIV
+170 DDAPTII

-191 VVSDIKRK
+191 IVSDIRRK
-199 VTKASSESGADK
+199 VTEAPSESGKDK
-211 AAEPSNAGVQ
+211 ASEYSNTGVQ
-221 QAGNTDRDN
+221 PAEKLDSYN
-230 SQTDGRSDYD
+230 SQTYSQSDSDLSGANQPNYS
-240 QSGVN
+240 QSG
-245 QPKYGQDGYGQ
+245 YGQPGYSQSDSGQ
-256 SGANQSDYSQGGY
+256 SGANQPNYSQGV
-269 GQPGYDQG
+269 
-277 TYNQQPYDQGGYGQ
+277 
-291 PGYGQGGYN
+291 
-300 QQPYGQG
+300 
-307 GYGQPGYGQGSYG
+307 YGQPGYGQGSYG

-338 YGQSG
+338 YGQS
-343 YDQSG
+343 
-348 ANQSNYSQGGY
+348 
-359 GQPGYGQSS
+359 S
-368 YGQSGENQSN
+368 YGQSGANQSN

-415 QSGYG
+415 QGGY
-420 QSGVNQPN
+420 S
-428 YGQSGYGQPGYGQGG
+428 QPGYGQGG

-475 VKATAGI
+475 VKAAAGI

-573 LILSMIRGIQISVF
+573 LILSMIRGIPFSVF

-666 NGSASKATGQSAG
+666 NGSASRATGQSAG

-817 MAYNNANMNRV
+817 MAYNNANMNRA

>member
-1 MITSEKQQEENS
+1 MITSEKQQEENC

-59 GADPFMNQTV
+59 GTDPFMNQTV

-93 EQFFKKAENLS
+93 EQFFKKAEDFS

-144 QELEVEDLKVHHDE
+144 PELEVEDLKVHHDE

-170 DDAPTIV
+170 DDAPTII

-191 VVSDIKRK
+191 IVSDIRRK
-199 VTKASSESGADK
+199 VTEAPSESGKDK
-211 AAEPSNAGVQ
+211 ASESSNTGVQ
-221 QAGNTDRDN
+221 PAEKLDSYN
-230 SQTDGRSDYD
+230 SQTYSQSDSD
-240 QSGVN
+240 QSGAD
-245 QPKYGQDGYGQ
+245 QP
-256 SGANQSDYSQGGY
+256 NYSQGGY
-269 GQPGYDQG
+269 GQPGYSLSDSGQSGANQPNYGQG
-277 TYNQQPYDQGGYGQ
+277 VYGQ
-291 PGYGQGGYN
+291 PGYGQGA
-300 QQPYGQG
+300 
-307 GYGQPGYGQGSYG
+307 YG

-368 YGQSGENQSN
+368 YGQSGANQSN

-393 YGQSGANQPNYGQG
+393 YGQSGANQPNYGQS

-475 VKATAGI
+475 VKAAAGI

-617 MSTDDVKSSFGG
+617 MSTEDVKSSFGG

-817 MAYNNANMNRV
+817 MAYNNANMNRA

>member
-1 MITSEKQQEENS
+1 

-93 EQFFKKAENLS
+93 EQFFKKAEDFS

-144 QELEVEDLKVHHDE
+144 PELEVEDLKVHHDE

-170 DDAPTIV
+170 DDAPTII

-191 VVSDIKRK
+191 IVSDIRRK
-199 VTKASSESGADK
+199 VTEAPSESGKDK
-211 AAEPSNAGVQ
+211 ASEYSNTGVQ
-221 QAGNTDRDN
+221 PAEKLDSYS
-230 SQTDGRSDYD
+230 SQTYSQSDSD
-240 QSGVN
+240 L
-245 QPKYGQDGYGQ
+245 
-256 SGANQSDYSQGGY
+256 SGANQPNYSQGV
-269 GQPGYDQG
+269 
-277 TYNQQPYDQGGYGQ
+277 
-291 PGYGQGGYN
+291 
-300 QQPYGQG
+300 
-307 GYGQPGYGQGSYG
+307 YGQPGYGQGSYG

-338 YGQSG
+338 YGQS
-343 YDQSG
+343 
-348 ANQSNYSQGGY
+348 
-359 GQPGYGQSS
+359 S
-368 YGQSGENQSN
+368 YGQSGANQSN

-415 QSGYG
+415 QGGY
-420 QSGVNQPN
+420 S
-428 YGQSGYGQPGYGQGG
+428 QPGYGQGG

-475 VKATAGI
+475 VKAAAGI

-573 LILSMIRGIQISVF
+573 LILSMIRGIPFSVF

-666 NGSASKATGQSAG
+666 NGSASRATGQSAG

-817 MAYNNANMNRV
+817 MAYNNANMNRA

>member
-44 QQNSPQAEPAQQMMN
+44 QQNAPQAEPAQQMMN
-59 GADPFMNQTV
+59 GADPFMNQTA

-93 EQFFKKAENLS
+93 EQFFKKAEDFS

-144 QELEVEDLKVHHDE
+144 PELEVEDLKVHHDE

-170 DDAPTIV
+170 DDAPTII

-191 VVSDIKRK
+191 IVSDIRRK
-199 VTKASSESGADK
+199 VTEAPSESGKDK
-211 AAEPSNAGVQ
+211 ASESSNTGVQ
-221 QAGNTDRDN
+221 PAEKLDSYN
-230 SQTDGRSDYD
+230 SQTYSQSDSDLSGANQPNYS
-240 QSGVN
+240 QSG
-245 QPKYGQDGYGQ
+245 YGQPGYSQSDSGQ
-256 SGANQSDYSQGGY
+256 SGANQPNYSQGV
-269 GQPGYDQG
+269 
-277 TYNQQPYDQGGYGQ
+277 
-291 PGYGQGGYN
+291 
-300 QQPYGQG
+300 
-307 GYGQPGYGQGSYG
+307 YGQPGYGQGSYG

-338 YGQSG
+338 YGQS
-343 YDQSG
+343 
-348 ANQSNYSQGGY
+348 
-359 GQPGYGQSS
+359 S
-368 YGQSGENQSN
+368 YGQSGANQSN

-407 GYGQPGYG
+407 
-415 QSGYG
+415 
-420 QSGVNQPN
+420 
-428 YGQSGYGQPGYGQGG
+428 GYGQPGYGQGG

-475 VKATAGI
+475 VKAAAGI

-573 LILSMIRGIQISVF
+573 LILSMIRGIPFSVF

-666 NGSASKATGQSAG
+666 NGSASRATGQSAG

-817 MAYNNANMNRV
+817 MAYNNANMNRA

>member
-1 MITSEKQQEENS
+1 

-44 QQNSPQAEPAQQMMN
+44 QQNAPQAEPAQQMMN
-59 GADPFMNQTV
+59 GADPFMNQTA

-93 EQFFKKAENLS
+93 EQFFKKAEDFS

-144 QELEVEDLKVHHDE
+144 PELEVEDLKVHHDE

-170 DDAPTIV
+170 DDAPTII

-191 VVSDIKRK
+191 IVSDIRRK
-199 VTKASSESGADK
+199 VTEAPSESGKDK
-211 AAEPSNAGVQ
+211 ASESSNTGVQ
-221 QAGNTDRDN
+221 PAEKLDSYN
-230 SQTDGRSDYD
+230 SQTYSQSDSDLSGANQPNYS
-240 QSGVN
+240 QSG
-245 QPKYGQDGYGQ
+245 YGQPGYSQSDSGQ
-256 SGANQSDYSQGGY
+256 SGANQPNYSQGV
-269 GQPGYDQG
+269 
-277 TYNQQPYDQGGYGQ
+277 YGQ
-291 PGYGQGGYN
+291 PGYGQGAYGQSGANQPNYSQGVSGQPGYGQGAYGQSGAN
-300 QQPYGQG
+300 QPNYSQG

-338 YGQSG
+338 YGQS
-343 YDQSG
+343 
-348 ANQSNYSQGGY
+348 
-359 GQPGYGQSS
+359 S
-368 YGQSGENQSN
+368 YGQSGANQSN

-407 GYGQPGYG
+407 
-415 QSGYG
+415 
-420 QSGVNQPN
+420 
-428 YGQSGYGQPGYGQGG
+428 GYGQPGYGQGG

-475 VKATAGI
+475 VKAAAGI

-573 LILSMIRGIQISVF
+573 LILSMIRGIPFSVF

-666 NGSASKATGQSAG
+666 NGSASRATGQSAG

-817 MAYNNANMNRV
+817 MAYNNANMNRA

>member
-1 MITSEKQQEENS
+1 

-93 EQFFKKAENLS
+93 EQFFKKAENIS

-144 QELEVEDLKVHHDE
+144 QDLEVEDLKVHHDE
-158 VVLQNSMSEELY
+158 VVLQNSLSEELY

-191 VVSDIKRK
+191 IVSDIRRK
-199 VTKASSESGADK
+199 VTEAPSESGKDK
-211 AAEPSNAGVQ
+211 ASESSNTGVQ
-221 QAGNTDRDN
+221 PAEKLDSYN
-230 SQTDGRSDYD
+230 SQTYSQSDSDLSGANQPNYS
-240 QSGVN
+240 QSG
-245 QPKYGQDGYGQ
+245 YGQPGYSQSDSGQ
-256 SGANQSDYSQGGY
+256 SGANQPNYSQGV
-269 GQPGYDQG
+269 
-277 TYNQQPYDQGGYGQ
+277 YGQ
-291 PGYGQGGYN
+291 PGYGQGA
-300 QQPYGQG
+300 YGQSG
-307 GYGQPGYGQGSYG
+307 ANQPNYSQGVSGQPGYGQGAYG

-338 YGQSG
+338 YGQS
-343 YDQSG
+343 
-348 ANQSNYSQGGY
+348 
-359 GQPGYGQSS
+359 S
-368 YGQSGENQSN
+368 YGQSGANQSN

-415 QSGYG
+415 QGGY
-420 QSGVNQPN
+420 S
-428 YGQSGYGQPGYGQGG
+428 QPGYGQGG

-475 VKATAGI
+475 VKAAAGI

-573 LILSMIRGIQISVF
+573 LILSMIRGIPFSVF

-666 NGSASKATGQSAG
+666 NGSASRATGQSAG

-757 TWYWYYSLADR
+757 TWDWYYSLADR

-817 MAYNNANMNRV
+817 MAYNNANMNRA

>member
-1 MITSEKQQEENS
+1 

-93 EQFFKKAENLS
+93 EQFFKKAENIS

-144 QELEVEDLKVHHDE
+144 QDLEVEDLKVHHDE
-158 VVLQNSMSEELY
+158 VVLQNSLSEELY

-191 VVSDIKRK
+191 IVSDIRRK
-199 VTKASSESGADK
+199 VTEAPSESGKDK
-211 AAEPSNAGVQ
+211 ASESSNTGVQ
-221 QAGNTDRDN
+221 PAEKLDSYN
-230 SQTDGRSDYD
+230 SQTYSQSDSDLSGANQPNYS
-240 QSGVN
+240 QSG
-245 QPKYGQDGYGQ
+245 YGQPGYSQSDSGQ
-256 SGANQSDYSQGGY
+256 SGANQPNYSQGV
-269 GQPGYDQG
+269 
-277 TYNQQPYDQGGYGQ
+277 YGQ
-291 PGYGQGGYN
+291 PGYGQGAYGQSGAN
-300 QQPYGQG
+300 QPNYSQGVSGQPGYGQG
-307 GYGQPGYGQGSYG
+307 AYGQSGANQPNYSQGVYGQPGYGQGSYG

-338 YGQSG
+338 YGQS
-343 YDQSG
+343 
-348 ANQSNYSQGGY
+348 
-359 GQPGYGQSS
+359 S
-368 YGQSGENQSN
+368 YGQSGANQSN

-415 QSGYG
+415 QGGY
-420 QSGVNQPN
+420 S
-428 YGQSGYGQPGYGQGG
+428 QPGYGQGG

-475 VKATAGI
+475 VKAAAGI

-573 LILSMIRGIQISVF
+573 LILSMIRGIPFSVF

-666 NGSASKATGQSAG
+666 NGSASRATGQSAG

-757 TWYWYYSLADR
+757 TWDWYYSLADL

-789 WFIVGIVACG
+789 WFIVGIIACG

-817 MAYNNANMNRV
+817 MAYNNANMNRA

>member
-136 ERESGADL
+136 ERESGAGL
-144 QELEVEDLKVHHDE
+144 QDLEVEDLKVHHDE

-170 DDAPTIV
+170 DDAPTII

-191 VVSDIKRK
+191 IVSDIRRK
-199 VTKASSESGADK
+199 VTEAPSESGKDK
-211 AAEPSNAGVQ
+211 ASEYSNTGVQ
-221 QAGNTDRDN
+221 PAEKLDSYS
-230 SQTDGRSDYD
+230 SQTYSQSDSD
-240 QSGVN
+240 QSGAD
-245 QPKYGQDGYGQ
+245 QP
-256 SGANQSDYSQGGY
+256 NYSQGGY
-269 GQPGYDQG
+269 GQPGYSLSDSGQSGANQPNYGQG
-277 TYNQQPYDQGGYGQ
+277 VYGQ
-291 PGYGQGGYN
+291 PGYGQGA
-300 QQPYGQG
+300 
-307 GYGQPGYGQGSYG
+307 YG

-338 YGQSG
+338 YGQS
-343 YDQSG
+343 
-348 ANQSNYSQGGY
+348 
-359 GQPGYGQSS
+359 S
-368 YGQSGENQSN
+368 YGQSGANQSN
-378 YGQGGYGQPGYGQSS
+378 YGQGGYGQPGYGQ
-393 YGQSGANQPNYGQG
+393 G
-407 GYGQPGYG
+407 GY
-415 QSGYG
+415 S
-420 QSGVNQPN
+420 
-428 YGQSGYGQPGYGQGG
+428 QPGYGQGG

-475 VKATAGI
+475 VKAAAGI

-573 LILSMIRGIQISVF
+573 LILSMIRGIPISVF

-817 MAYNNANMNRV
+817 MAYNNANMNRA